1 MPVPSLAQAGEVA
14 SAALTASGTDADG
27 HLRLDLRPDRAELSL
42 QTRALGEVTGRDT
55 QLARR
60 ISGAVAGLGLVPAG
74 ATSAESPRPVQ
85 MLEMAIDA
93 LDIPAIRPFWKAV
106 MAYADEPGHSGPED
120 AIVDPA
126 GQGPAIWFQ
135 QMDAPRP
142 QRNRVHFDITVPDDE
157 ADARVRAALG
167 AGGRLVDDSFAR
179 VVLGP
184 RRRRGQRGLRLHLDR
199 PRRAGRTGPVAPYPA
214 ARACRRTGL
223 SPRHPASAPA
233 WAYPGLVRLVSLLPS
248 ATEIVYSLGL
258 GEDLVGVTFECD
270 EPPAARSEKTI
281 VVGGRDTRGMTAR
294 EIDSYVRAQLA
305 AGRGPVHAA
314 RPRARGS
321 AARPDPDPGPVPGV
335 RAAVRAGRRRPG
347 LPGMPGRRAVA

>member
-1 MPVPSLAQAGEVA
+1 MLAPMTEPDPDTQLSRAAASEAVRDIGWRYLLGTLALSVPVPSLALAGEVA

-60 ISGAVAGLGLVPAG
+60 ISGAVAELGLVPAG
-74 ATSAESPRPVQ
+74 ATSARSPRPVQ

-106 MAYADEPGHSGPED
+106 MAYADEPGHSGPDD

-142 QRNRVHFDITVPDDE
+142 QRNRVHFDITVADDE

-179 VVLGP
+179 AFWVLADAEGNEVCVCTWT
-184 RRRRGQRGLRLHLDR
+184 DR
-199 PRRAGRTGPVAPYPA
+199 
-214 ARACRRTGL
+214 
-223 SPRHPASAPA
+223 
-233 WAYPGLVRLVSLLPS
+233 
-248 ATEIVYSLGL
+248 
-258 GEDLVGVTFECD
+258 D
-270 EPPAARSEKTI
+270 E
-281 VVGGRDTRGMTAR
+281 RD
-294 EIDSYVRAQLA
+294 EQDQ
-305 AGRGPVHAA
+305 
-314 RPRARGS
+314 
-321 AARPDPDPGPVPGV
+321 
-335 RAAVRAGRRRPG
+335 
-347 LPGMPGRRAVA
+347 